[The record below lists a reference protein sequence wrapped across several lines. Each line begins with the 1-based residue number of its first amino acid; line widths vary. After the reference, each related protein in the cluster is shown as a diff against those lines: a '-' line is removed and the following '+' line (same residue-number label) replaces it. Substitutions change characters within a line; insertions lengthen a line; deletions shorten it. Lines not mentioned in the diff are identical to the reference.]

1 MNRSD
6 EIVKLFESINI
17 PKDITKKILNKE
29 KNDILKDSY
38 KEWNDIENQY
48 RICKSIIFCE
58 TFYRGLLLEDIVH
71 INGNFKTL
79 NYHIECYRKLKRD
92 AEESAHFI
100 LSFRF

>member
-1 MNRSD
+1 MNRSE

-17 PKDITKKILNKE
+17 PIDITKKILNKE
-29 KNDILKDSY
+29 KNDILNDSY
-38 KEWNDIENQY
+38 KEWYYIENQY
-48 RICKSIIFCE
+48 RLSKSIIFCE
-58 TFYRGLLLEDIVH
+58 TFYRGLLLQDIVH